1 MKLKTLFISS
11 FFLSSIVFAAPIET
25 GHAEVSIIKSE
36 QSADTSMIH
45 LGIKMDMQPG
55 WHTYWINPG
64 DSGGAI
70 DIKWTLPKGN
80 TVSEVSYPTPHKIP
94 YPPLMTFGYE
104 DHVIF
109 PVTLSV
115 NNLDQDIPITAKI
128 DFLICAD
135 VCIPETAL
143 IQTSLN
149 TINNNNELDEW
160 MDKVPSVLLPNIAS
174 INGTNLELRFSFN
187 EIIKDIYFFPTN
199 ENIFIYNSD
208 QEFVKEENNW
218 LLKIPL
224 IGDVPDNVD
233 GILVINDESFII
245 KAALQE
251 SSFSTLESISVWQA
265 LIFAFIGGLI
275 LNIMPCVFP
284 IISLKALSFVSMGG
298 GSSKKVRL
306 HALNF
311 CFGVIISFLT
321 IATAILL
328 LQKGGTMVGWGFQ
341 LQSPLIVAF
350 LAILMFVIGLVLLM
364 DINIGTSLTRLGA
377 VGHNDTSYLGS
388 FMTGVLAVI
397 VASPCTAPFMGAAIG
412 YALIQPSGITLPIFL
427 SLGIGFSAPYLLL
440 AIFPSLITKM
450 PRPGEWMN
458 TLKEFFAF
466 PMFATSLWLLW
477 VFSFQTSADSL
488 ISLLITILLVSVVFW
503 ISTKSSSRNI
513 KVISLLG
520 ALIIVMLQLGAIK
533 ALEANTE
540 QSNLIENSST
550 SSESWNIDIENELK
564 DLDQAYL
571 INFTAAWCITCQAN
585 DKLALSRPAVK
596 QYLEDNNI
604 KYIKADWT
612 NRDNDILQVLT
623 SYGRTGV
630 PLYLYWKPGLDKT
643 IILPAVLT
651 EDLLISSL

>member
-25 GHAEVSIIKSE
+25 GHAKVSIIKSE

-187 EIIKDIYFFPTN
+187 EIIKDIYFFPTD
-199 ENIFIYNSD
+199 ENIFIYNPD

-251 SSFSTLESISVWQA
+251 SSLSTLESISVWQA

>member
-25 GHAEVSIIKSE
+25 GHAKVSIIKSE

-109 PVTLSV
+109 PVALSV

-187 EIIKDIYFFPTN
+187 EIIKDIYFFPTD
-199 ENIFIYNSD
+199 ENIFIYNPD

-224 IGDVPDNVD
+224 IGDVPNNVD

>member
-1 MKLKTLFISS
+1 M
-11 FFLSSIVFAAPIET
+11 SSIVFAAPVDT

-36 QSADTSMIH
+36 QSDNSKIVN

-64 DSGGAI
+64 DSGGVI
-70 DIKWTLPKGN
+70 DIEWTMPKGN
-80 TVSEVSYPTPHKIP
+80 TVSEVSYPSPHKIP

-104 DHVIF
+104 NYVIF
-109 PVTLSV
+109 PVTLS
-115 NNLDQDIPITAKI
+115 LDNPDEDILISAKI

-149 TINNNNELDEW
+149 TIQSDSELNQW
-160 MDKVPSVLLPNIAS
+160 LDKVPSILLPNIAS
-174 INGTNLELRFSFN
+174 INGSNLELRFSFN
-187 EIIKDIYFFPTN
+187 EAIDDIYFFPKS
-199 ENIFIYNSD
+199 ENIFIYNTD
-208 QEFVKEENNW
+208 QELIKEENNW
-218 LLKIPL
+218 LLRIPL
-224 IGDVPDNVD
+224 IKDGPSNVD
-233 GILVINDESFII
+233 GILVINDESFVIVSE
-245 KAALQE
+245 LEE
-251 SSFSTLESISVWQA
+251 SSLSVMESISVWQA

-298 GSSKKVRL
+298 GSTKKVRL

-321 IATAILL
+321 VAMAILL

-350 LAILMFVIGLVLLM
+350 LAILMFIIGLVLLM
-364 DINIGTSLTRLGA
+364 DINIGTSLTRLGS
-377 VGHNDTSYLGS
+377 VGSNDSSYLGS
-388 FMTGVLAVI
+388 FMTGVLAVV

-412 YALIQPSGITLPIFL
+412 YALIQPSAITIPIFL
-427 SLGIGFSAPYLLL
+427 SLGLGFSFPYLLL
-440 AIFPSLITKM
+440 ALFPSLITKM

-477 VFSFQTSADSL
+477 VFSFQTTADSL
-488 ISLLITILLVSVVFW
+488 ISLLITILLISIIFWVV
-503 ISTKSSSRNI
+503 TKSTSQISRAL
-513 KVISLLG
+513 SLL
-520 ALIIVMLQLGAIK
+520 AVIIVILIQLSSINTLK
-533 ALEANTE
+533 ANT
-540 QSNLIENSST
+540 S
-550 SSESWNIDIENELK
+550 SSESASDADSDAWSINIEKELK
-564 DLDQAYL
+564 ELDQAYL

-596 QYLEDNNI
+596 TYFEENNI

-612 NRDNDILQVLT
+612 NRDNDILEVLT
-623 SYGRTGV
+623 EYGRTGV

-643 IILPAVLT
+643 LILPAVLT
-651 EDLLISSL
+651 VELLLYSL

>member
-1 MKLKTLFISS
+1 MKLKTLFITS

-36 QSADTSMIH
+36 QSADTSMVH
-45 LGIKMDMQPG
+45 LGIKMDMQAG

-70 DIKWTLPKGN
+70 DIEWTLPKGN

-115 NNLDQDIPITAKI
+115 NNPDQDISITAKI

-187 EIIKDIYFFPTN
+187 EIITDIYFFPTD

-233 GILVINDESFII
+233 GILVINNESFII

-251 SSFSTLESISVWQA
+251 SSLSTLESISVWQA

-520 ALIIVMLQLGAIK
+520 ALIIIMLQLGAIK
-533 ALEANTE
+533 ALEANAE

-550 SSESWNIDIENELK
+550 SSELWNIDIENELK

-596 QYLEDNNI
+596 RYLEDNNI

>member
-25 GHAEVSIIKSE
+25 GHAKVSIIKSE

-109 PVTLSV
+109 PVALSV

-187 EIIKDIYFFPTN
+187 EIIKDIYFFPTD
-199 ENIFIYNSD
+199 ENIFIYNPD

-224 IGDVPDNVD
+224 IGDVPNNVD

-251 SSFSTLESISVWQA
+251 SSLSTLESISVWQA

>member
-1 MKLKTLFISS
+1 M
-11 FFLSSIVFAAPIET
+11 SSIVFAAPVDT

-36 QSADTSMIH
+36 QSDNSKIVN

-64 DSGGAI
+64 DSGGVI
-70 DIKWTLPKGN
+70 DIEWTMPKGN
-80 TVSEVSYPTPHKIP
+80 TVSEVSYPSPHKIP

-104 DHVIF
+104 NYVIF
-109 PVTLSV
+109 PVTLS
-115 NNLDQDIPITAKI
+115 LDNPDEDILISAKI

-149 TINNNNELDEW
+149 TIQNDSELNQW
-160 MDKVPSVLLPNIAS
+160 LDKVPSILLPNIAS
-174 INGTNLELRFSFN
+174 INGSNLELRFSFN
-187 EIIKDIYFFPTN
+187 EAIDDIYFFPKS
-199 ENIFIYNSD
+199 ENIFIYNTD
-208 QEFVKEENNW
+208 QELIKEENNW
-218 LLKIPL
+218 LLRIPL
-224 IGDVPDNVD
+224 IKDGPSNAD
-233 GILVINDESFII
+233 GILVINDESFVIVSE
-245 KAALQE
+245 LEE
-251 SSFSTLESISVWQA
+251 SSLSVMESISVWQA

-321 IATAILL
+321 VAMAILL

-350 LAILMFVIGLVLLM
+350 LAILMFIIGLVLLM
-364 DINIGTSLTRLGA
+364 DINIGTSLTRLGS
-377 VGHNDTSYLGS
+377 VGSNDSSYLGS

-412 YALIQPSGITLPIFL
+412 YALIQPSAITIPIFL
-427 SLGIGFSAPYLLL
+427 SLGLGFSLPYLLL
-440 AIFPSLITKM
+440 ALFPSLITKM

-477 VFSFQTSADSL
+477 VFSFQTTADSL
-488 ISLLITILLVSVVFW
+488 ISLLITILLISIIFWVV
-503 ISTKSSSRNI
+503 TKSTSKISRAL
-513 KVISLLG
+513 SLL
-520 ALIIVMLQLGAIK
+520 
-533 ALEANTE
+533 
-540 QSNLIENSST
+540 
-550 SSESWNIDIENELK
+550 
-564 DLDQAYL
+564 
-571 INFTAAWCITCQAN
+571 
-585 DKLALSRPAVK
+585 AVS
-596 QYLEDNNI
+596 YTHLTLP
-604 KYIKADWT
+604 T
-612 NRDNDILQVLT
+612 NREV
-623 SYGRTGV
+623 
-630 PLYLYWKPGLDKT
+630 
-643 IILPAVLT
+643 
-651 EDLLISSL
+651 